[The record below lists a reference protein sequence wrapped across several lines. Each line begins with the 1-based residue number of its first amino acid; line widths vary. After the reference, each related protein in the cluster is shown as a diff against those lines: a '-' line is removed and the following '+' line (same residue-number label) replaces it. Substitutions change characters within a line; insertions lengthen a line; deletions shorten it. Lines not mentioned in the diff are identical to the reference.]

1 MIFIGVGGKARNV
14 NAPYVGVG
22 GKSRR
27 VLKGY
32 IGVGGKARCF
42 YDYLNDIDHVECEF
56 YSVAGYTEV
65 TSSGGTKI
73 WEGANAMG
81 SNAALNVSGN
91 TFDGIN
97 NSGSNA
103 YVVYF
108 NARLYAVLKGGYKL
122 RLDYPYSSDN
132 KGVSLTVTQ
141 TACNQPS
148 SEEYGTWFYVSA
160 DNSNQGF
167 YRRSQ
172 NNTSIAFN
180 WGNSNY
186 GCQFRLY
193 RARSAGFR
201 IDKATING
209 IDYSVTV
216 VRNLAS

>member
-1 MIFIGVGGKARNV
+1 MIFIGVSGKARNV
-14 NAPYVGVG
+14 NSPYVGVN

-56 YSVAGYTEV
+56 YSVTGWTNIS
-65 TSSGGTKI
+65 SSGGTKI

-91 TFDGIN
+91 TFNGIN

-103 YVVYF
+103 EVVYF

-132 KGVSLTVTQ
+132 KGVSLTITQ
-141 TACNQPS
+141 TASNQPS
-148 SEEYGTWFYVSA
+148 GDTYGIWLFVGGDD
-160 DNSNQGF
+160 DNDGF

-172 NNTSIAFN
+172 TNTSIEFV
-180 WGNSNY
+180 WDTNSY
-186 GCQFRLY
+186 SVMFRLY
-193 RARSAGFR
+193 RRYSAGFR

-209 IDYSVTV
+209 RDYSVTV